1 MIKTGRSNSINL
13 QKTIKKI
20 SRKQKEKLFQ
30 NSFRNNHCHSY
41 LGSDIFI
48 SRSGQAKI
56 DNLASCRTLVDCDFI
71 VF

>member
-1 MIKTGRSNSINL
+1 MIKTGRSNSVDL
-13 QKTIKKI
+13 RETIKKI
-20 SRKQKEKLFQ
+20 RFKKKEKIFPSSSQ
-30 NSFRNNHCHSY
+30 NNLCSSN
-41 LGSDIFI
+41 LGSDILV